1 MHLSPDLTFQIV
13 LPRYTRHTRGR
24 LVPALLLW
32 SGILLRSAKL
42 LLLLLLRSA
51 KILPLLLLGCAK
63 LLLLLLWS
71 AKLLLL
77 LLGCAKRL
85 LLLLLLLWSAEMLL
99 LLLHRSDCRER
110 TVIHFHLCCQQPYL
124 SPTPMSQHA
133 S

>member
-1 MHLSPDLTFQIV
+1 M
-13 LPRYTRHTRGR
+13 
-24 LVPALLLW
+24 PALLLW

-63 LLLLLLWS
+63 LLLLLL
-71 AKLLLL
+71 
-77 LLGCAKRL
+77 GCAKR